1 MSGRVA
7 NCSKCR
13 GNRCTG
19 CLCLCL
25 CRSEKLRCSSQDG
38 FVGFLCWRPENESSP
53 WREFVAAQT
62 QVGRDWAFPNSRL
75 HSSFFRLWGVS
86 CTEFS
91 RFFGIS
97 AVDFFAL
104 GVCEFGCLHF
114 LSTCHIQKVTMR
126 AIFSASAIALLIAT
140 PLYAQPQ
147 GLGNQSNRV
156 AQRAGAQRVGTHR
169 AGGPGT
175 SGSNGLAGVGLAVGQ
190 RLPDI
195 TIHDARGKPFRMADL
210 KGQYSVLVFG
220 CLT

>member
-1 MSGRVA
+1 
-7 NCSKCR
+7 
-13 GNRCTG
+13 
-19 CLCLCL
+19 
-25 CRSEKLRCSSQDG
+25 
-38 FVGFLCWRPENESSP
+38 
-53 WREFVAAQT
+53 
-62 QVGRDWAFPNSRL
+62 
-75 HSSFFRLWGVS
+75 
-86 CTEFS
+86 
-91 RFFGIS
+91 
-97 AVDFFAL
+97 
-104 GVCEFGCLHF
+104 
-114 LSTCHIQKVTMR
+114 MR